1 MKIFARLVLTLLL
14 TLPIYVGVTALP
26 WLSHWF
32 DNGNGWDIAAP
43 IFRALGSYGG
53 EEDEDYLYGSLL
65 LISFS
70 RVDQFSL
77 DRWVGGPPPSSLIQ
91 EKRLS
96 R

>member
-65 LISFS
+65 LISFFLALISSVLIVGWADRIFRRSS
-70 RVDQFSL
+70 RKNV
-77 DRWVGGPPPSSLIQ
+77 
-91 EKRLS
+91 
-96 R
+96 

>member
-26 WLSHWF
+26 WLSYWF

-53 EEDEDYLYGSLL
+53 EADEDYLYGSLL
-65 LISFS
+65 LISFFLALISSVLIVGWAGRLLRRSS
-70 RVDQFSL
+70 RKNV
-77 DRWVGGPPPSSLIQ
+77 
-91 EKRLS
+91 
-96 R
+96 

>member
-65 LISFS
+65 LISFFLALISSVLIVGWADRILRRSS
-70 RVDQFSL
+70 RKNV
-77 DRWVGGPPPSSLIQ
+77 
-91 EKRLS
+91 
-96 R
+96 

>member
-53 EEDEDYLYGSLL
+53 EADEDYLYGSLL
-65 LISFS
+65 LISFFLALISSVLIVGWADRLLRRSS
-70 RVDQFSL
+70 RKNV
-77 DRWVGGPPPSSLIQ
+77 
-91 EKRLS
+91 
-96 R
+96 

>member
-65 LISFS
+65 LISFFLALISSVLIVGWAGRLLRRSS
-70 RVDQFSL
+70 RKNV
-77 DRWVGGPPPSSLIQ
+77 
-91 EKRLS
+91 
-96 R
+96 

>member
-53 EEDEDYLYGSLL
+53 EADEDYLYGSLL
-65 LISFS
+65 LISFFLALIS
-70 RVDQFSL
+70 SVL
-77 DRWVGGPPPSSLIQ
+77 IVGGADRLLRRSSR
-91 EKRLS
+91 KNV
-96 R
+96 

>member
-14 TLPIYVGVTALP
+14 ALPIYVGVTALP

-65 LISFS
+65 LISFFLALISSVLIVGWAGRLLRRSS
-70 RVDQFSL
+70 RKNV
-77 DRWVGGPPPSSLIQ
+77 
-91 EKRLS
+91 
-96 R
+96 

>member
-53 EEDEDYLYGSLL
+53 EADEDYLYGSLL
-65 LISFS
+65 LISSFLALIISVLIVGWADRLLRRSS
-70 RVDQFSL
+70 RKNV
-77 DRWVGGPPPSSLIQ
+77 
-91 EKRLS
+91 
-96 R
+96 

>member
-32 DNGNGWDIAAP
+32 DNGNGWDVAAP

-53 EEDEDYLYGSLL
+53 EADEDYLYGSLL
-65 LISFS
+65 LISFFLALISSVLIVGWADRLLRRSS
-70 RVDQFSL
+70 RAD
-77 DRWVGGPPPSSLIQ
+77 SS
-91 EKRLS
+91 
-96 R
+96 

>member
-65 LISFS
+65 LISLFLALISSVLIVGWADRLLRRSS
-70 RVDQFSL
+70 RKNV
-77 DRWVGGPPPSSLIQ
+77 
-91 EKRLS
+91 
-96 R
+96 

>member
-53 EEDEDYLYGSLL
+53 EADEDYLYGSLL
-65 LISFS
+65 LISFFLALIIS
-70 RVDQFSL
+70 VL
-77 DRWVGGPPPSSLIQ
+77 IVGGADRLLRRSSR
-91 EKRLS
+91 KNV
-96 R
+96 

>member
-53 EEDEDYLYGSLL
+53 EADEDYLYGSLL
-65 LISFS
+65 LISVFLALIIS
-70 RVDQFSL
+70 VL
-77 DRWVGGPPPSSLIQ
+77 IVGGADRLLRRSSR
-91 EKRLS
+91 KNV
-96 R
+96 

>member
-32 DNGNGWDIAAP
+32 DNGNGWDVAAP

-53 EEDEDYLYGSLL
+53 EADEDYLYGSLL
-65 LISFS
+65 LISFFLALISSVLIVGWADRLLRRSS
-70 RVDQFSL
+70 RKNV
-77 DRWVGGPPPSSLIQ
+77 
-91 EKRLS
+91 
-96 R
+96 

>member
-65 LISFS
+65 LISFFLALISSVLIVGWADRLLRRSS
-70 RVDQFSL
+70 RKNV
-77 DRWVGGPPPSSLIQ
+77 
-91 EKRLS
+91 
-96 R
+96 

>member
-53 EEDEDYLYGSLL
+53 EADEDYLYGSLL
-65 LISFS
+65 LISFFLALISSVLIVGRAGRLLRRSS
-70 RVDQFSL
+70 RKNV
-77 DRWVGGPPPSSLIQ
+77 
-91 EKRLS
+91 
-96 R
+96 

>member
-43 IFRALGSYGG
+43 IFRALGSYGS
-53 EEDEDYLYGSLL
+53 EADEDYLYGSLL
-65 LISFS
+65 LISFFLALISSVLIVGWADRLLRRSS
-70 RVDQFSL
+70 RKNV
-77 DRWVGGPPPSSLIQ
+77 
-91 EKRLS
+91 
-96 R
+96 

>member
-53 EEDEDYLYGSLL
+53 EADEDYLYGSLL
-65 LISFS
+65 LISVFLALIS
-70 RVDQFSL
+70 SVL
-77 DRWVGGPPPSSLIQ
+77 IVGGADRLLRRSSR
-91 EKRLS
+91 KNV
-96 R
+96 

>member
-53 EEDEDYLYGSLL
+53 EADEDYLYGSLL
-65 LISFS
+65 LISFFLALISSVLIVGWAS
-70 RVDQFSL
+70 RIL
-77 DRWVGGPPPSSLIQ
+77 RRSS
-91 EKRLS
+91 RADS
-96 R
+96 S

>member
-65 LISFS
+65 LISLFLALIISVLIVGWADRILRRSS
-70 RVDQFSL
+70 RKNV
-77 DRWVGGPPPSSLIQ
+77 
-91 EKRLS
+91 
-96 R
+96 

>member
-53 EEDEDYLYGSLL
+53 EADEDYLYGSLL
-65 LISFS
+65 LISFFLALIISVLIVGWADRLLRRSS
-70 RVDQFSL
+70 RKNV
-77 DRWVGGPPPSSLIQ
+77 
-91 EKRLS
+91 
-96 R
+96 

>member
-53 EEDEDYLYGSLL
+53 EADEDYLYGSLL
-65 LISFS
+65 LISVFLALIISVLIVGWADRLLRRSS
-70 RVDQFSL
+70 RKNV
-77 DRWVGGPPPSSLIQ
+77 
-91 EKRLS
+91 
-96 R
+96 

>member
-32 DNGNGWDIAAP
+32 DNGNGWDVAAP

-53 EEDEDYLYGSLL
+53 EADEDYLYGSLL
-65 LISFS
+65 LISFFLALISSVLIVGWADRILRRSS
-70 RVDQFSL
+70 RKNV
-77 DRWVGGPPPSSLIQ
+77 
-91 EKRLS
+91 
-96 R
+96 

>member
-53 EEDEDYLYGSLL
+53 EADEDYLYGSLL
-65 LISFS
+65 LISLFLALIISVLIVGWADRILRRSS
-70 RVDQFSL
+70 RKNV
-77 DRWVGGPPPSSLIQ
+77 
-91 EKRLS
+91 
-96 R
+96 